1 MEKNCLKACVLM
13 AVSLLIV
20 SCGSK
25 KFDTSKS
32 ISVTTREDGS
42 GTKGAFMEILGL
54 KGKADVKDVVVAT
67 GTAAVMEEVKNNNY
81 SIAFDSLGYVTD
93 DVKKMKVDGVE
104 PTTTNIKNGSYS
116 ISRPLNVIYK
126 EDTVKNSVLLTTYL
140 EFLNGKDAQEIIS
153 KNGYVVPIDSTTSY
167 TANPAL
173 SGKINISGSTSLQ
186 PLMILL
192 SAKYE
197 EIQSKVTVE
206 VSGGGSGTGYS
217 NGENGVSDFGMI
229 SEVFNSTKAPSCV
242 FYTVA
247 KDGIAII
254 VNKENI
260 YNNITKVQLKN
271 IYNSEE
277 ADATK
282 IKFWS
287 DLEK

>member
-42 GTKGAFMEILGL
+42 GTKSAFMEILGL

-126 EDTVKNSVLLTTYL
+126 EDTVKNSVLLATYL
-140 EFLNGKDAQEIIS
+140 QFLNSKDAQEIIN

-167 TANPAL
+167 TANPTL
-173 SGKINISGSTSLQ
+173 SGKISISGSTSLQ

-217 NGENGVSDFGMI
+217 NGEKGVSDFGMI

-242 FYTVA
+242 FYTIA
-247 KDGIAII
+247 KDRIAII
-254 VNKENI
+254 VNKENT
-260 YNNITKVQLKN
+260 YNSITKGQLKS